1 MRWFPGRVESL
12 LRTWRTNSGIASG
25 FRQGCLFRLR
35 LRLSPQ
41 DQRGEQRDDEPN
53 REGMN
58 EREHCIEEW
67 VFVQLF
73 VFSDLLKFFLDG
85 CRARPRGGELLNQ
98 MSAICVPE
106 TRNEVVVDHF
116 PGYDVEDARY
126 QGNGEA
132 DGKGFYKGNL
142 TIADVVPV
150 GSDADK
156 HHQEREHYGGVA
168 DDGAAVEANPV
179 AEGHQRYHHQRRDSA
194 GNQPEGDNDLS
205 HILVMP
211 FIRS

>member
-1 MRWFPGRVESL
+1 
-12 LRTWRTNSGIASG
+12 
-25 FRQGCLFRLR
+25 
-35 LRLSPQ
+35 
-41 DQRGEQRDDEPN
+41 
-53 REGMN
+53 MN

-106 TRNEVVVDHF
+106 TRQEAVVDHF
-116 PGYDVEDARY
+116 PGYDIDDAGY
-126 QGNGEA
+126 QRNGEA
-132 DGKGFYKGNL
+132 DGKSLQKGNL

-156 HHQEREHYGGVA
+156 HHQEREHDRSVA
-168 DDGAAVEANPV
+168 DYRATVEANPA
-179 AEGHQRYHHQRRDSA
+179 AEGYQRYHHQRGDSA
-194 GNQPEGDNDLS
+194 GNQPEGDDDLS
-205 HILVMP
+205 HILWNVFYPILTFPRMLPAPCPYGLSDQPRQLATWMP
-211 FIRS
+211 LG